1 MNNLLRLMTLG
12 VAAVAFAGGASAQT
26 KFPTKAVE
34 LIVPFAAGGSTDLGG
49 RVIAKALE
57 AKWGVPVRIV
67 NKPGGNTVPAVSEVM
82 QAKPDGYTVLVDG
95 PPQSSMLQT
104 VVRNLPFKTTDRTFV
119 AIAAYTPMKFVVHKD
134 SPFKTLQEAADD
146 AKKDP
151 STFTWTSLGGAGAQD
166 MSFRQFF
173 ASIGIDV
180 TKTRPLQ
187 LKGGSEA
194 ITMTAGGHV
203 DMGVGS
209 YSSIAAPLDAG
220 NIRVLAVAAPE
231 RWPNLPD
238 TPTTAEAGFPDIE
251 VLYWIG
257 ISGPPG
263 LPDDVAKIWDD
274 AVREVVG
281 TQQVKDELLKVGL
294 LPLYASAADMAER
307 VASEEKVTQKLYGR

>member
-1 MNNLLRLMTLG
+1 MKFLRLLTLS
-12 VAAVAFAGGASAQT
+12 AAAAAFAGGASAQT
-26 KFPTKAVE
+26 NFPAKAVE
-34 LIVPFAAGGSTDLGG
+34 MIVPFAAGGSTDLGG

-57 AKWGVPVRIV
+57 AKWGVPVRII
-67 NKPGGNTVPAVSEVM
+67 NKPGGNTVPAVSEM
-82 QAKPDGYTVLVDG
+82 MRAKPDGYTVLIDG

-104 VVRNLPFKTTDRTFV
+104 VVKNLPFKTTDRTFV
-119 AIAAYTPMKFVVHKD
+119 AIAAYTPMKFVVHNN
-134 SPFKTLQEAADD
+134 SPFKTLQEAADK
-146 AKKDP
+146 AKKDS

-166 MSFRQFF
+166 MAFRQFF
-173 ASIGIDV
+173 ASIGVEV

-203 DMGVGS
+203 DIGVGS
-209 YSSIAAPLDAG
+209 YSSIAAPLDSG
-220 NIRVLAVAAPE
+220 KIRVLAVAAPE

-238 TPTTAEAGFPDIE
+238 TPTTAEAGFPDVE

-263 LPDDVAKIWDD
+263 LPDDVVKVWGD
-274 AVREVVG
+274 AIREVVG

-294 LPLYASAADMAER
+294 LPLYRNAKEMAER
-307 VASEEKVTQKLYGR
+307 VASEEAITQKLYGR